1 MNKHPGWAEAVDL
14 HSPGSFSK
22 RVVLCCAISG
32 GSIAYKHY
40 RIMKCSALKLP
51 SFSIQVAVGRLNHA
65 EEYYCE
71 TAGKAVWGW
80 PASLVFSVNFPRSPP
95 SSPIFPITDGY
106 LEKTLL
112 NQFFTCVYKF
122 GQVNYL
128 SGPATFIFLTLL
140 FLAMWEASLQY
151 AAKNVAAVTY
161 AVAYFFQLQ
170 INYSLYL

>member
-1 MNKHPGWAEAVDL
+1 MTKHPGWAEATDL
-14 HSPGSFSK
+14 HSPDSFSK
-22 RVVLCCAISG
+22 RIVLCCAISG

-51 SFSIQVAVGRLNHA
+51 CFSIQVAVGRLNHA
-65 EEYYCE
+65 EERYWE
-71 TAGKAVWGW
+71 TTGKAAWFR
-80 PASLVFSVNFPRSPP
+80 PASLVFSVNFPRSPLP
-95 SSPIFPITDGY
+95 PIFPITDGY

-140 FLAMWEASLQY
+140 LLAMWEASLQY
-151 AAKNVAAVTY
+151 AEKNVAAVTY
-161 AVAYFFQLQ
+161 AVAYFFPAA
-170 INYSLYL
+170 N